1 MCEFGL
7 LMGQKRILF
16 FYSILFLLG
25 FSATAQPSRFS
36 MEINAGVPTM
46 FASIPSTISTYG
58 GVGVRYNIT
67 TALSAQLS
75 ANMGTMRGMQ
85 NQSATSFVFP
95 EKVSNYKSYTSQ
107 FYNYTLR
114 GQLNLERVFNLRQF
128 PFFYR
133 LNPYLT
139 GGVGFTAPLGDG
151 WVAERYFDASTKY
164 YKKGVE
170 GVWTS
175 QLGVVV
181 RYYLN
186 PMIDLNIGS
195 EFNYCPTYYL
205 DGIYPD
211 NKYDH
216 YLLSYIGANIKLGA
230 THRKQHIE
238 WVNVVIKERKPK
250 RQPKDDPRP
259 AEPPPLAEEPKSDSA
274 MAVNTD
280 SAITKEVV
288 QTTDSVITNPA
299 TGVASTTTPLKQP
312 DSVVNNPAAV
322 SAVPAPLPTANGSN
336 IPSKNKLPV
345 ATTQSR
351 KGEKTPVPAQN
362 TRKGSEQA
370 VNNPFSEP
378 VVRVPAATDP
388 NAPALNMIEGVAN
401 ETPAKY
407 TVIAAAYSK
416 RKVKYAYMFR
426 DRLRKQGYQAAVVQS
441 DIDPNIVRVMVYSTN
456 TKNVALSQCNKV
468 RSEFE
473 KSAWIN
479 VKKK

>member
-1 MCEFGL
+1 MCELGL
-7 LMGQKRILF
+7 LMGQKHILF
-16 FYSILFLLG
+16 FYSVLILTG
-25 FSATAQPSRFS
+25 FSATAQPSRLS
-36 MEINAGVPTM
+36 VEVNAGIPIM

-58 GVGVRYNIT
+58 GIGVRYNIT

-75 ANMGTMRGMQ
+75 ANMGAMRGMQ
-85 NQSATSFVFP
+85 NQSANSFVFP
-95 EKVSNYKSYTSQ
+95 ERVSNYKSYTSQ

-128 PFFYR
+128 PLFYR

-151 WVAERYFDASTKY
+151 WVAERYFGASTKT
-164 YKKGVE
+164 YKNGVE

-195 EFNYCPTYYL
+195 EFNHCPTYYL

-259 AEPPPLAEEPKSDSA
+259 VDPQPLAEEPKSDSVVA
-274 MAVNTD
+274 INTD
-280 SAITKEVV
+280 SAMAQEVV
-288 QTTDSVITNPA
+288 KTTDSVT
-299 TGVASTTTPLKQP
+299 TDVASTPIQQ
-312 DSVVNNPAAV
+312 
-322 SAVPAPLPTANGSN
+322 SAPTANTPSAQVIPAQQPAAASN
-336 IPSKNKLPV
+336 VPTPKATKPV
-345 ATTQSR
+345 ATAVQPR
-351 KGEKTPVPAQN
+351 KGGKAPIPAPNTRTGSAQPAQ
-362 TRKGSEQA
+362 T
-370 VNNPFSEP
+370 FSEP
-378 VVRVPAATDP
+378 VVRVQAATDP